1 MRERMHAMSLTR
13 FASYSDRHAALRG
26 NSHPEDA
33 MKKPTRRKPR
43 LATAGS
49 WLIPIALTA
58 AAVVSIARF
67 NGELSAHAAP
77 QSAASPPDGMPW
89 AQPSRQPKD
98 GSRKGTPG
106 GGSF

>member
-1 MRERMHAMSLTR
+1 
-13 FASYSDRHAALRG
+13 
-26 NSHPEDA
+26 

-58 AAVVSIARF
+58 VAVVSIARF
-67 NGELSAHAAP
+67 NGELSAHAAA
-77 QSAASPPDGMPW
+77 QSAASPPSGMPW
-89 AQPSRQPKD
+89 AQPSVQPKD
-98 GSRKGTPG
+98 GSRTGTGG

>member
-1 MRERMHAMSLTR
+1 MRGA
-13 FASYSDRHAALRG
+13 
-26 NSHPEDA
+26 SHPEDA

-67 NGELSAHAAP
+67 NGELAAHAAP
-77 QSAASPPDGMPW
+77 RSATSPSSGMPW
-89 AQPSRQPKD
+89 AQPSAKPKE
-98 GSRKGTPG
+98 GSRENAGR
-106 GGSF
+106 GGSY